1 MPAMNKRMLEVMQRR
16 GELLARIASQREQ
29 VAEIGTRWQGP
40 LAIADQGLAAI
51 RYLRSNP
58 VLAAGVAALFVIRRR
73 GVAGLVGG
81 VWRVWQGYRY
91 LTAFSAK
98 LSSRF

>member
-1 MPAMNKRMLEVMQRR
+1 MNKRMLEVMQRR

-29 VAEIGTRWQGP
+29 VAEIGARWQAP
-40 LAIADQGLAAI
+40 LALADQGLAAI

-58 VLAAGVAALFVIRRR
+58 VLVAGVAALLVIRRR
-73 GVAGLVGG
+73 GVVGLVRGG
-81 VWRVWQGYRY
+81 WRVWKGYRS

-98 LSSRF
+98 LSSHL

>member
-1 MPAMNKRMLEVMQRR
+1 MNRRMLEVMQRR

-29 VAEIGTRWQGP
+29 VAEIGARWQAP
-40 LAIADQGLAAI
+40 LTLADQSLAAI

-58 VLAAGVAALFVIRRR
+58 VLVAGVAALLVIRRR
-73 GVAGLVGG
+73 GVVGLVRGG
-81 VWRVWQGYRY
+81 WRVWKGYRS

-98 LSSRF
+98 LSSHL